1 MIDMLA
7 PKRKPGRRVQT
18 GERFEVSNEMSLV
31 EIAAGR
37 RYSSPIDLT
46 AVDVSALKRT
56 QNLLKPPDSTEEFW
70 GQPNLFSEDLDEPSW
85 AETSLFGQVG
95 DRLLVR
101 HTLDLLQGE

>member
-31 EIAAGR
+31 EITAGR

-70 GQPNLFSEDLDEPSW
+70 RQSDLFSEDLDETSG
-85 AETSLFGQVG
+85 AEANLFGQVG
-95 DRLLVR
+95 DCLLMW